1 LEDVHAGEAQVRW
14 LNTLRPANISRSDDT
29 YKRIRKLLFPAMIV
43 PEDDVGPL
51 AAARARRPGAHEAW
65 AAAARVNAQKAL
77 VTRGRRMMEA
87 AGMFCKDDEAA
98 RLYVGAH
105 LRKLAAA
112 ERLANTLALGLRK
125 ANGDADLMTYSLGG
139 GRAYLCRFR
148 TASEPQREAWR
159 VLIRQE
165 ALAVRVKGAKESKAV
180 VTERATEMLLGDD
193 GLMVYRLGA
202 PVFPYTFCIDTCD
215 VIGTDTVTNTILFP
229 PLTRLPTRFFSRG
242 AQSYILVT

>member
-165 ALAVRVKGAKESKAV
+165 ALANRVKGGVKGGVKSKAV
-180 VTERATEMLLGDD
+180 VTDRATKMLLGDD
-193 GLMVYRLGA
+193 GLMAYRLGA
-202 PVFPYTFCIDTCD
+202 RRTEAKRVWKN
-215 VIGTDTVTNTILFP
+215 GRTVRPFFH
-229 PLTRLPTRFFSRG
+229 TRY
-242 AQSYILVT
+242 A